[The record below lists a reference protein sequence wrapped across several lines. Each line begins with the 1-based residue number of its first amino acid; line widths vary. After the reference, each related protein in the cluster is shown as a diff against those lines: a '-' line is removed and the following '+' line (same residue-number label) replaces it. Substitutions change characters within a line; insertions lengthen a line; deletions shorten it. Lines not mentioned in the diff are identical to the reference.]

1 MSKSSDYNQRLGM
14 KFHAIGVD
22 HFEDGERAYGVI
34 NNKMVRLCMA
44 ESSSG
49 NLFCLRAHSHQGKHY
64 FGL

>member
-1 MSKSSDYNQRLGM
+1 M